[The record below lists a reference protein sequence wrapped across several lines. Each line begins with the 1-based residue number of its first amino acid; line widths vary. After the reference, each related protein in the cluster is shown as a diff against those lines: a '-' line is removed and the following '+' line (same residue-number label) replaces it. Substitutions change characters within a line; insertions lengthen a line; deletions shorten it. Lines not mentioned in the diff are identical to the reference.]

1 MADDLIYVDHAATTP
16 VHPQVAE
23 AMAPF
28 LDRAFGNPSS
38 LHGLG
43 RDAAD
48 ALDAARDEVAQVLNA
63 RPSELIFGSGGSE
76 SINTALKGVA
86 FAQQHAGAGTHI
98 VTTAVEHHAVLH
110 TLEYLERFGFEI
122 TRLEVDAEGFV
133 DPNQV
138 ARAIGGE
145 TVLVSVML
153 ANNEVGTI
161 QPIAAIAAAVK
172 ERGRELGRRV
182 PLHTDAVQAPGQ
194 LPLDVVELDVDLL
207 SISAHK
213 FRGPK
218 GTGLLYLRR
227 GTPFLA
233 QQTGGGQERNRR
245 AGTENVPA
253 IVGLATALAIAE
265 RRRPEFVR
273 EVGRVRDAFLTRVLT
288 ELPSAAR
295 NGPATDRLPNNANVH
310 FEGVDG
316 QQLLDQLDRV
326 GIAASSGSACTTSSW
341 EPSHV
346 LLAMGA
352 DQHAAAGSLRV
363 TLGLDNT
370 IAQTDAIVER
380 LKAILP
386 TLQGA
391 AQPSSATGARA

>member
-1 MADDLIYVDHAATTP
+1 M
-16 VHPQVAE
+16 
-23 AMAPF
+23 
-28 LDRAFGNPSS
+28 
-38 LHGLG
+38 
-43 RDAAD
+43 
-48 ALDAARDEVAQVLNA
+48 
-63 RPSELIFGSGGSE
+63 
-76 SINTALKGVA
+76 
-86 FAQQHAGAGTHI
+86 
-98 VTTAVEHHAVLH
+98 
-110 TLEYLERFGFEI
+110 
-122 TRLEVDAEGFV
+122 
-133 DPNQV
+133 
-138 ARAIGGE
+138 
-145 TVLVSVML
+145 
-153 ANNEVGTI
+153 
-161 QPIAAIAAAVK
+161 
-172 ERGRELGRRV
+172 
-182 PLHTDAVQAPGQ
+182 
-194 LPLDVVELDVDLL
+194 
-207 SISAHK
+207 
-213 FRGPK
+213 
-218 GTGLLYLRR
+218 
-227 GTPFLA
+227 
-233 QQTGGGQERNRR
+233 
-245 AGTENVPA
+245 PA

-273 EVGRVRDAFLTRVLT
+273 EVGRLRDAFLTRVLT